1 MRKFKIQDISFANI
15 IKFFN
20 SSVKK
25 FKKAEKVLQIDEEA
39 AYQMFYES
47 MLKASLALMLSYGF
61 RPRSLPGHHVNII
74 EFSAKKLGNHYAY
87 IMNTFNKMRRKRNQ
101 VIYEADIEITE
112 KEANNALETAKE
124 YLLIIKK
131 HINSNNPQ
139 LNLKF

>member
-1 MRKFKIQDISFANI
+1 MRKFKIQDVSFANI

-25 FKKAEKVLQIDEEA
+25 FKKAEKVLPIDEET
-39 AYQMFYES
+39 AYQMFYEA

-74 EFSAKKLGNHYAY
+74 EFSTKKLGNHYAY

-101 VIYEADIEITE
+101 VIYEADVEITE
-112 KEANNALETAKE
+112 KEANNALKTAKE